1 MGLEWSRGQ
10 KETFETLCY
19 LFTEFQKLRTLSL
32 LHSYI
37 ETLTVKIGLG
47 GKKLHLKSSN
57 LGFVSDLSEVLL
69 LEYFVREYLIFPKC
83 QIVYVRV
90 FFFWRRGSVTLL
102 TIFSKVNVVTYE
114 KVIRSFCHC
123 LSEQPLQNDRD
134 DGLVPPTFV
143 VCSTA

>member
-32 LHSYI
+32 LHYYI
-37 ETLTVKIGLG
+37 ETLTVKIGLR

-69 LEYFVREYLIFPKC
+69 LEYFVGEYLIFPKC

-90 FFFWRRGSVTLL
+90 FFFLEKGICNIINHIFKGECGDLRKGDQVLL
-102 TIFSKVNVVTYE
+102 SL
-114 KVIRSFCHC
+114 SF
-123 LSEQPLQNDRD
+123 
-134 DGLVPPTFV
+134 
-143 VCSTA
+143 